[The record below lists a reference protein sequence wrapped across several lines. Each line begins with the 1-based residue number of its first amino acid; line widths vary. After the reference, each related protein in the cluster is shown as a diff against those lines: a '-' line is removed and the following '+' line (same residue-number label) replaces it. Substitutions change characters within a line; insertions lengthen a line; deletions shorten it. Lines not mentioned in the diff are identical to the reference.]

1 MTFKS
6 ALFLKLNT
14 CRSIK
19 NHLFFMCKMK
29 IHSNMLAEKLA
40 GNSMVWKTVTTF
52 VEVEIVPHICRTARQ
67 VWSLGS
73 IGRVD

>member
-1 MTFKS
+1 
-6 ALFLKLNT
+6 
-14 CRSIK
+14 
-19 NHLFFMCKMK
+19 MCKTK
-29 IHSNMLAEKLA
+29 IHGNILAEKLA